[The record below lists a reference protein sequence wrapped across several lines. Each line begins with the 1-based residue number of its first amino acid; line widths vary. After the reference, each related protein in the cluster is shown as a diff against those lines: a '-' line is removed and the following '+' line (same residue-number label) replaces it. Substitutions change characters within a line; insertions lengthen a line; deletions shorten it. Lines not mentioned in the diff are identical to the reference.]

1 MQKEQLSKNEI
12 IKSHLKIASAFLD
25 TILSVLSSNQF
36 SAGDKDVRPYGP
48 KIWNLLP
55 IQIKSWKNLE
65 ICRYHAGK
73 YHKKG
78 ILFFVTEDFL
88 KLTAKNLISKFAR
101 LVFYSFHLEITQKI
115 TFVYI

>member
-1 MQKEQLSKNEI
+1 MQKEQLPKDEI
-12 IKSHLKIASAFLD
+12 TKSHLKIASAFLD
-25 TILSVLSSNQF
+25 TILSVLSSNQV

-65 ICRYHAGK
+65 ICRYHTGK

-88 KLTAKNLISKFAR
+88 KLTAKHLISKFAR
-101 LVFYSFHLEITQKI
+101 LVFYSFHLPHI
-115 TFVYI
+115 